1 VSHYGKIDPTLALW
15 DKAAAS
21 GKLLQVSEALPLS
34 SLRHDEWY
42 EWLLWGGVCDI
53 LGTTLCESPS
63 HKMSIGLHRA
73 IGDVG
78 PFPKDAEALQALM
91 APLCNAARLHLGL
104 IEAGYRSTIM
114 RGTLELLTAGTIFTS
129 GDGQV
134 VDANRA
140 AERVLRLGDG
150 LTIRYGKICARRNF
164 ETTKL
169 NRLIEKAATSDSPSA
184 GCMLIARDGGRS
196 PYVVR
201 VATVSAGLTSF
212 DLSMAMILVSNPD
225 ETLISETELIQL
237 YGLSP
242 AESRVALA
250 LTQGK
255 RMTELARE
263 FGVQV
268 TTLRTQLSSILKKC
282 EVERQSDL
290 VRLIGSIP
298 VIKPLPSETT
308 WQFRASGSRAAS
320 S

>member
-1 VSHYGKIDPTLALW
+1 MPSLRN
-15 DKAAAS
+15 AAS
-21 GKLLQVSEALPLS
+21 
-34 SLRHDEWY
+34 
-42 EWLLWGGVCDI
+42 
-53 LGTTLCESPS
+53 
-63 HKMSIGLHRA
+63 
-73 IGDVG
+73 
-78 PFPKDAEALQALM
+78 
-91 APLCNAARLHLGL
+91 LHLGL

-114 RGTLELLTAGTIFTS
+114 RGTLDLLTTGAIFTH

-134 VDANRA
+134 VEVNRA

-150 LTIRYGKICARRNF
+150 LTIRDGKICARRNF

-169 NRLIEKAATSDSPSA
+169 DHLIENAAAGTSDGPSA
-184 GCMLIARDGGRS
+184 GCMLIARDTGRS

-201 VATVSAGLTSF
+201 VAPVSAGLTRF
-212 DLSMAMILVSNPD
+212 DLPMVMILVSNSDKKPV
-225 ETLISETELIQL
+225 SETELTQL

-263 FGVQV
+263 FDVQI

-290 VRLIGSIP
+290 VRLIASIP
-298 VIKPLPSETT
+298 LVEPLQSETE
-308 WQFRASGSRAAS
+308 QV
-320 S
+320 